1 MEPTLATGIDI
12 GGTNTKIGIVDKHG
26 IVLQQEVISTK
37 EHETA
42 NDYIS
47 AIADT
52 FHGLLKDT
60 TKEHIKGIGVGAP
73 NGNHYTGEI
82 VKAVNLPWKGVIP
95 FADMLSEKTALPVS
109 LTNDANASAMGEM
122 IYGAA
127 KGMKD
132 FIMITLGTGV
142 GSGIVANGQLIYGHD
157 GFAGE
162 LGHVITIPEG
172 RECGCGRKGC
182 MEKYCSATGIVITA
196 KEWLKER
203 DVDSVLR
210 RDIEDLTGKMI
221 TDAAK
226 ANDKLAI
233 EIFDYTAKVLAKALA
248 NAVAITSPEAI
259 IVFGGPAE
267 TGEKLFE
274 PLRKYFEE
282 EVLFLYKDK
291 VKILPSALPGADAAI
306 TGAAALAWQ

>member
-1 MEPTLATGIDI
+1 MKPTLAIGIDI
-12 GGTNTKIGIVDKHG
+12 GGTNTKIGLVDKSG
-26 IVLQQEVISTK
+26 VVLEQEVISTTD
-37 EHETA
+37 HYTPA
-42 NDYIS
+42 DYIS
-47 AIADT
+47 AIAATIDS
-52 FHGLLKDT
+52 LLGNIS
-60 TKEHIKGIGVGAP
+60 KEQVKGVGVGAP
-73 NGNHYTGEI
+73 NGNYYTGEI
-82 VKAVNLPWKGVIP
+82 VNAVNLPWKGVIP
-95 FADMLSEKTALPVS
+95 FADMLKEEVGFPVS

-132 FIMITLGTGV
+132 FVMITLGTGV

-162 LGHVITIPEG
+162 LGHVIAVPGG
-172 RECGCGRKGC
+172 RDCGCGRRGC

-196 KEWLKER
+196 KEWLTER
-203 DVDSVLR
+203 DDESVLR
-210 RDIEDLTGKMI
+210 ENVEVLTGKMI

-226 ANDKLAI
+226 SDDKVAI
-233 EIFDYTAKVLAKALA
+233 EVFDYTAKILASTLA

-259 IVFGGPAE
+259 IIFGGPAE
-267 TGEKLFE
+267 TGDKLFE

-282 EVLFLYKDK
+282 EVLFLYKNK